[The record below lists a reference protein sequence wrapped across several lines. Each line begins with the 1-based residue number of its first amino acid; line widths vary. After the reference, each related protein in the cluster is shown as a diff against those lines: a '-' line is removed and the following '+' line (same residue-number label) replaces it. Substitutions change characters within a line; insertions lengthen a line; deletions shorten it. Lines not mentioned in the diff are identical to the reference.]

1 MINDKF
7 YLINIV
13 DHYLK
18 KKKKFPF
25 LSPESFILTIS
36 YGKLFLHVSLF
47 LKFGVLNINFISL
60 LFSQLPYV
68 EGTVLDALKLQTK

>member
-13 DHYLK
+13 DHYL

-47 LKFGVLNINFISL
+47 IKLGVLNINFISL
-60 LFSQLPYV
+60 LFSELPYV
-68 EGTVLDALKLQTK
+68 EGTVLNALKLQTK

>member
-1 MINDKF
+1 MINFIDKYRRSLF
-7 YLINIV
+7 E
-13 DHYLK
+13 K
-18 KKKKFPF
+18 KRFPF

-60 LFSQLPYV
+60 LFSELPYV
-68 EGTVLDALKLQTK
+68 EGTVLDTLKLPAK